1 MADLLCLCPEKQD
14 PRQGRKRMGIMAL
27 LHLVWEKTVPQLLTL
42 RAIISNLTQLLAF
55 ELFILVVVSLHTA
68 VLVAQTFAM
77 VKVRGEWF
85 FSAMEAVF
93 LCVYMLEAL
102 LKLIALGLDY
112 FRDPLND
119 IDFFIMIMMAL
130 DLMLPLLISTGHAAH
145 SDAGTIFRMLRVFKG
160 VRAVQVLRLLFT
172 LRVLQSLQEL
182 TSTFALSGP
191 SIGAILLLMF
201 TCLCILPWAGAVVL
215 CS

>member
-77 VKVRGEWF
+77 VKVRG
-85 FSAMEAVF
+85 
-93 LCVYMLEAL
+93 
-102 LKLIALGLDY
+102 
-112 FRDPLND
+112 
-119 IDFFIMIMMAL
+119 DFFIMIMMAL